1 MKESSNGKS
10 EADIFKEKVYAL
22 ADEVLNILKEL
33 HHEHRQQID
42 SKHIAEKMF
51 DKEFVKKV
59 LADHGPEAGNR
70 EKTDPL
76 RDTVANVLNKF
87 SELVPPSVMNNLSEL
102 KREHLSK
109 TVPEDSA
116 ERLDSAI
123 KIIKRY
129 FNAVTNRISELE
141 DLLQKTAYY
150 LSKTE
155 EYLANELSSAQENFQ
170 ENRDFENSI
179 VTDIREM
186 KQTFDISDD
195 ITSIKRVVFN
205 KIESINKNIEKK
217 KEQDILRLKKNEK
230 SLAEVS
236 RRLNELKDEAEAMKH
251 RAQKAEIESLYDN
264 LTGLYNRKA
273 YDQKVIET
281 LANLERY
288 SVPSSLLVCDIDFFK
303 KTNDTFGHH
312 IGDQVLIKIAQL
324 FKDKVRKNDF
334 IARYGGEE
342 FVIILP
348 HTPLEGAGKAA
359 ENIRS
364 YVDKSNFSFK
374 GKEVPVTIS
383 IGISAFKK
391 EDNATTVFERA
402 DAALYL
408 AKRSGR
414 NMVKAEIDVKEDQLK
429 K

>member
-1 MKESSNGKS
+1 MKKASNVKS
-10 EADIFKEKVYAL
+10 EAAMFKEKVYAL

-33 HHEHRQQID
+33 HHEHKQQID
-42 SKHIAEKMF
+42 SKLIAEKMF

-59 LADHGPEAGNR
+59 LADHGSEARNR
-70 EKTDPL
+70 EKVDPL

-87 SELVPPSVMNNLSEL
+87 SELVPPSMMNDLSEL
-102 KREHLSK
+102 KGEHLSK
-109 TVPEDSA
+109 TIPEDST
-116 ERLDSAI
+116 EWLDSAI
-123 KIIKRY
+123 RIIKRY
-129 FNAVTNRISELE
+129 FNSVTNRINELE

-155 EYLANELSSAQENFQ
+155 EYLASELSSAHEDFK

-179 VTDIREM
+179 FTNISEM
-186 KQTFDISDD
+186 KQSFDISDD
-195 ITSIKRVVFN
+195 ITSIKKVVFN
-205 KIESINKNIEKK
+205 KIENINKNIEKK
-217 KEQDILRLKKNEK
+217 KEQDILRLKENEK
-230 SLAEVS
+230 SLEELS
-236 RRLNELKDEAEAMKH
+236 RKMNELKSEAEAMKN
-251 RAQKAEIESLYDN
+251 RSQEAELESLYDN

-273 YDQKVIET
+273 YNQKVAET

-288 SVPSSLLVCDIDFFK
+288 NVSSSLLICDIDFFK
-303 KTNDTFGHH
+303 KINDTFGHH

-342 FVIILP
+342 FIIILP
-348 HTPLEGAGKAA
+348 HTPLEGAMIAG

-364 YVDKSNFSFK
+364 YIEKTRFSFK
-374 GKEVPVTIS
+374 GIDIPVTIS
-383 IGISAFKK
+383 IGIGAFKK

-414 NMVKAEIDVKEDQLK
+414 NIVKTETDTEKNRC
-429 K
+429 